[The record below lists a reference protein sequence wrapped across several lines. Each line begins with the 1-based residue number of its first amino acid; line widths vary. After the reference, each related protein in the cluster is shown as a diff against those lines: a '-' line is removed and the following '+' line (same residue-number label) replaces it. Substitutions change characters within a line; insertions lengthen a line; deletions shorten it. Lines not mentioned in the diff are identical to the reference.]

1 MKLHRLV
8 IGGLMALLLAPR
20 SLAGIDTTAQGEI
33 GRKLALLAFSDDGS
47 RAMLLERSGFG
58 PFSEAIWIVDGS
70 GIVEVLPLGLRG
82 PTRGV
87 GVALRADKD
96 DRDTCRASAERLAD
110 MAADFDQIS
119 VRVGACASI
128 SSPIVT
134 PLKTWA
140 PVVPSPEM
148 GKLHEQVGFAGRT
161 FVATRTPTRE
171 AGRLVVV
178 IGVDLFGNERV
189 GVIVDKK

>member
-8 IGGLMALLLAPR
+8 VGGLMALLLAPR

-82 PTRGV
+82 PTRGA
-87 GVALRADKD
+87 GVALQAGAK
-96 DRDTCRASAERLAD
+96 DRDTCRASAERIAD

-119 VRVGACASI
+119 VRVGACAST

-134 PLKTWA
+134 PMKAWA

-148 GKLHEQVGFAGRT
+148 GKVHEQVGFAGRT